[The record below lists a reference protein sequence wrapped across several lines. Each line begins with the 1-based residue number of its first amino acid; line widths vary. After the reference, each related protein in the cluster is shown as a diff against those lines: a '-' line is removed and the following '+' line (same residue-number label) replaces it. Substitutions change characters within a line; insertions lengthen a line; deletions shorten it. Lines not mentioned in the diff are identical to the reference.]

1 MAVQPLDQRLDKLN
15 QAVADTEQRAELA
28 STVAE
33 PQTLLPREDLMLADQ
48 EQEQPDAVQV
58 AGGRTEFIKG
68 LIKGVTEKAKTV
80 EPRKPAERTLT
91 PEAQQSLELEEL
103 QRAGQV
109 TGVGTTQELGIAGR
123 VEQTKVPSMTPEAV
137 TAERQRVLAA
147 GETDLTPP
155 QAAFNLPKM
164 GTDDEIRATIAAIDN
179 LDPAKP
185 KKITFEEVK
194 LKAQESGIGVQFI
207 DDLFSKNLEVN
218 PENTYKALNAV
229 VWANKRVSELADKVA
244 TGFATPTE
252 IAEMTQTVHFSHLL
266 QQEVKGY
273 QTNIAQSLAVMRMD
287 RTATTDMAE
296 ILSFIG
302 SKDDAQRFAQAYLD
316 LKDNPRAKAEMIR
329 SFAEGNT
336 WEKLF
341 GVYVNGLLSR
351 PGTHVKNF
359 LSSTVFI
366 PYRMVERS
374 GAAGI
379 GGLRRMVGMGSEDR
393 YVAAEVPAM
402 LSSTSTAIRNGF
414 QLAAEAWKTGVPKN
428 WTDPVKIARQQSR
441 MEMLNHRN
449 DGSLM
454 STAIKGLNYVT
465 TLPGRSLMT
474 ADEFFKGINYTHE
487 LAAEATRTGVL
498 KFEEAIAAGRTMDEA
513 QTLANDAVDKFVA
526 NPPENLMQL
535 SETGTF
541 TQKLEGRLGQLQASM
556 NPDTAL
562 SFALRT
568 QIPFISTPVNIMAA
582 VVERTL
588 LGAVS
593 PSLLRDLAKGGT
605 KESDMALTKIG
616 LGTGAVYG
624 FMELTSSGIT
634 TGSGPSERGTRE
646 AMVRQGWQPYSFVLD
661 VGDNRELFE
670 NKFPGMAR
678 FGTGEYEGKVFLS
691 YQGLEPVGALM
702 AIGADIY
709 DFLKFEEDDS
719 RINAYVGGAVFGIST
734 YMMEHPFMQGVDNI
748 FQLVRS
754 FTQGSSGDKTQVVA
768 GIDKLAEFMAT
779 AARKSVTPLSG
790 SITSVRQQVD
800 PLARD
805 YTPDPSLPVGIK
817 GLMEALGRMR
827 NETPGMS
834 DNLPPKLNLW
844 GEPQD
849 FEYAWA
855 PLRMKAGKQQ
865 EVDAH
870 LIQLNVNQAMP
881 GREIT
886 AQDPSTGISGKVK
899 LTTEEYNDMLRIANN
914 ELRLQDR
921 ILALTQSAVNNPSQA
936 RVIDMQK
943 VIKGEFDNVFKTAR
957 LMLLDRNPELQQRLS
972 EQAARIEEFGQGAR

>member
-28 STVAE
+28 ATVTE
-33 PQTLLPREDLMLADQ
+33 PTTLLPREDLLLADQ
-48 EQEQPDAVQV
+48 AENPDQGVQV

-91 PEAQQSLELEEL
+91 PEAQQALELEDM
-103 QRAGQV
+103 QRAGEV
-109 TGVGTTQELGIAGR
+109 TGVGTRQELGIAGR
-123 VEQTKVPSMTPEAV
+123 IEQTKVPGMTPEAV

-147 GETDLTPP
+147 GETAGTPP
-155 QAAFNLPKM
+155 KTAFNLPKM
-164 GTDDEIRATIAAIDN
+164 GTDDDIRATIAAIDN

-207 DDLFSKNLEVN
+207 DDLFSRNLEVN

-229 VWANKRVSELADKVA
+229 VWANKRVDELANKVA
-244 TGFATPTE
+244 DGSATPTE
-252 IAEMTQTVHFSHLL
+252 LAEMMQTVHFSHVL

-273 QTNIAQSLAVMRMD
+273 QTNIAQSLAVMRMPRD
-287 RTATTDMAE
+287 AIGDISEIMTAVGNE
-296 ILSFIG
+296 V
-302 SKDDAQRFAQAYLD
+302 DAVKFAQSYLT
-316 LKDNPRAKAEMIR
+316 LKDPKARADLIR
-329 SFAEGNT
+329 SMAEGNV
-336 WEKLF
+336 WEKMF

-366 PYRMVERS
+366 PYRMAER
-374 GAAGI
+374 GTAAAI
-379 GGLRRMVGMGSEDR
+379 GSARRLFNLGTEDR
-393 YVAAEVPAM
+393 YVSAEVPAM

-441 MEMLNHRN
+441 MEMFNHRN

-454 STAIKGLNYVT
+454 STTIKALNYAT
-465 TLPGRSLMT
+465 TLPGRSLLT

-487 LAAEATRTGVL
+487 LTAEATRTGVL
-498 KFEEAIAAGRTMDEA
+498 KFEEAIAAGRTLDEA
-513 QTLANDAVDKFVA
+513 QTLANDAVDKFIA
-526 NPPENLMQL
+526 NPPDSIMQL
-535 SETGTF
+535 SEVGTF
-541 TQKLEGRLGQLQASM
+541 TQKLEGTLGQIQASL
-556 NPDTAL
+556 NPN
-562 SFALRT
+562 SPMKFVVRT
-568 QIPFISTPVNIMAA
+568 QIPFISTPVNIISE
-582 VVERTL
+582 VVQRTP
-588 LGAVS
+588 LGLFSKNLIA
-593 PSLLRDLAKGGT
+593 DLAKGGT

-616 LGTGAVYG
+616 LGTGAIYG
-624 FMELTSSGIT
+624 FSELATSGIT
-634 TGSGPSERGTRE
+634 TGSGPSEKGTRE
-646 AMVRQGWQPYSFVLD
+646 AMIRQGWQPYSFVLD

-670 NKFPGMAR
+670 NNFPGMAR
-678 FGTGEYEGKVFLS
+678 FGTGEYEGKVFIS
-691 YQGLEPVGALM
+691 YQGLEPVGALL
-702 AIGADIY
+702 AIGADY
-709 DFLKFEEDDS
+709 SDFARYEEDDS
-719 RINAYVGGAVFGIST
+719 RLNAYAGGAAFGIAT
-734 YMMEHPFMQGVDNI
+734 YMMEHPFLQGVDNI
-748 FQLVRS
+748 FQLVRN
-754 FTQGSSGDKTQVVA
+754 FTSGDKRQFVE
-768 GIDKLAEFMAT
+768 GINNLSEFMAT

-790 SITSVRQQVD
+790 AITSVRQQID

-805 YTPDPSLPVGIK
+805 YTPDPNLPVGIK

-834 DNLPPKLNLW
+834 DNLPPKLNIW
-844 GEPQD
+844 SEPQD
-849 FEYAWA
+849 FQYAWA
-855 PLRMKAGKQQ
+855 PLRMKDGQQ
-865 EVDAH
+865 REVDTH

-886 AQDPSTGISGKVK
+886 AQDPQTGISAKVK

-914 ELRLQDR
+914 ELGLEDR
-921 ILALTQSAVNNPSQA
+921 ILALTRTAVNNPSQA

-943 VIKGEFDNVFKTAR
+943 VIKGEFDEVFKTAR
-957 LMLLDRNPELQQRLS
+957 LMLIDRSEELQQRLN

>member
-33 PQTLLPREDLMLADQ
+33 PQTLLPREDLMLDDQ

-58 AGGRTEFIKG
+58 AGGKTEFIKG

-123 VEQTKVPSMTPEAV
+123 VDQTKVPSMTPEAV

-147 GETDLTPP
+147 GETTGTPP
-155 QAAFNLPKM
+155 KAAFNLPKM
-164 GTDDEIRATIAAIDN
+164 GTDDDIRATIAAIDN

-229 VWANKRVSELADKVA
+229 VWANKRVNDLAPKVADGTATPSELA
-244 TGFATPTE
+244 
-252 IAEMTQTVHFSHLL
+252 EMAQTIHFSHLL

-273 QTNIAQSLAVMRMD
+273 QTNIAQSLAVMRMPRD
-287 RTATTDMAE
+287 TVGDIGQILEFMGNETDVV
-296 ILSFIG
+296 
-302 SKDDAQRFAQAYLD
+302 KFAQSYLT
-316 LKDNPRAKAEMIR
+316 LKDPKAKAELIR
-329 SFAEGNT
+329 SMAEGNA
-336 WEKLF
+336 WEKMF
-341 GVYVNGLLSR
+341 GIYVNGLLSR

-359 LSSTVFI
+359 LSSTVFV

-374 GAAGI
+374 TAAGI
-379 GGLRRMVGMGSEDR
+379 GGLRQMIGMGSTDR

-402 LSSTSTAIRNGF
+402 LSSTTTAIRNGF

-441 MEMLNHRN
+441 MEMFNYRN

-454 STAIKGLNYVT
+454 SASIKALNYAT
-465 TLPGRSLMT
+465 TLPGRSLLT
-474 ADEFFKGINYTHE
+474 ADEFFKGLNYTHE

-498 KFEEAIAAGRTMDEA
+498 KFDEAIAAGRTMDEA
-513 QTLANDAVDKFVA
+513 QTLANDAVDKFIA
-526 NPPENLMQL
+526 NPPDSLMQL
-535 SETGTF
+535 SEIGTF
-541 TQKLEGRLGQLQASM
+541 TQKLEGTLGQIQASL
-556 NPDTAL
+556 NPN
-562 SFALRT
+562 SPMKFVVRT
-568 QIPFISTPVNIMAA
+568 QLPFIATPVNIMSEVIQRTPLA
-582 VVERTL
+582 VF
-588 LGAVS
+588 S
-593 PSLLRDLAKGGT
+593 KSLVADLAKGGT

-616 LGTGAVYG
+616 LGTGAIYG
-624 FMELTSSGIT
+624 FSELATAGIT
-634 TGSGPSERGTRE
+634 TGSGPSERGTRD

-661 VGDNRELFE
+661 VGDSRELFE
-670 NKFPGMAR
+670 NKFKGMAR

-691 YQGLEPVGALM
+691 YQGLEPIGALL
-702 AIGADIY
+702 AIGADY
-709 DFLKFEEDDS
+709 SDFARYEEDDS
-719 RINAYVGGAVFGIST
+719 RLNAYAGGAAFGVAT
-734 YMMEHPFMQGVDNI
+734 YMMEHPFLQGVDNI
-748 FQLVRS
+748 FQLVRN
-754 FTQGSSGDKTQVVA
+754 FTSGDKGQFVE
-768 GIDKLAEFMAT
+768 GINNLAEFAAT

-790 SITSVRQQVD
+790 AITSVRQQVD

-805 YTPDPSLPVGIK
+805 YTPDPNLPVGIK

-834 DNLPPKLNLW
+834 EDLPPKLNLW

-881 GREIT
+881 SREIA
-886 AQDPSTGISGKVK
+886 AQDPSTGISGRVK

-921 ILALTQSAVNNPSQA
+921 ILALTRSAVNNPSQA

-943 VIKGEFDNVFKTAR
+943 VIKGEFDSVFKTAR
-957 LMLLDRNPELQQRLS
+957 LMLLDRNQELQQRLS